1 MQTIA
6 ATGYVNVSIVAC
18 FLTFLTWSLSDI
30 SGGGYLPYIA
40 GVNNT
45 YIVLIGMISD
55 MKKLLSIEYFSL

>member
-30 SGGGYLPYIA
+30 SGGGYLPYIT

-45 YIVLIGMISD
+45 YILFIEMICY
-55 MKKLLSIEYFSL
+55 MKKLSIECFSL